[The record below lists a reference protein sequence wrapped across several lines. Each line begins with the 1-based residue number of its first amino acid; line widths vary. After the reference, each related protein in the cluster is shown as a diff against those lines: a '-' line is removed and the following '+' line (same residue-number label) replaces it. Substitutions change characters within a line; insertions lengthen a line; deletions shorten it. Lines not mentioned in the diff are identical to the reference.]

1 MEPDGLHGRAR
12 VRILGVRDGAAGLVA
27 AGFLSEGGEETS
39 SRGNEMAAEPKTRP
53 TDVPVADFI
62 ALDWAATPELAWRM
76 ERCQGL
82 AERLFALMMLGD
94 ERCVVATHVMGAV
107 AFVR

>member
-1 MEPDGLHGRAR
+1 
-12 VRILGVRDGAAGLVA
+12 
-27 AGFLSEGGEETS
+27 
-39 SRGNEMAAEPKTRP
+39 
-53 TDVPVADFI
+53 
-62 ALDWAATPELAWRM
+62 M

-94 ERCVVATHVMGAV
+94 ERCVVATHVMGEV